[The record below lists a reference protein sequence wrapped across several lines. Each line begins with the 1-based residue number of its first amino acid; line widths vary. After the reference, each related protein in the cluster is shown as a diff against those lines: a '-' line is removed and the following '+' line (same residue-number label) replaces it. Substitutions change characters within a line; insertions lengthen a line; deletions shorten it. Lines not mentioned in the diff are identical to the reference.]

1 MTNEQR
7 SGQRV
12 MHCEFLM
19 IVCHNGKK
27 TFIIACR
34 SKQNLLGLWLPIYL
48 APCRYVDL
56 TQNVKSGERCGYVQT
71 GDVTK
76 WYEGIE
82 LRKKRRKNE
91 CAWTFL
97 GRFTSGAHLYCTREL
112 TLPHALFAVAVYTYI
127 IILTLIHSLQQI
139 LQLQLLQLTL
149 RWNITWC

>member
-56 TQNVKSGERCGYVQT
+56 TNKCKVRWKMWLCANWGGHKMIWRYWME
-71 GDVTK
+71 
-76 WYEGIE
+76 
-82 LRKKRRKNE
+82 KKRRKNE

-127 IILTLIHSLQQI
+127 IIPTLIHSLQQI